1 MIKINLFQVLNSIK
15 NKKKIIVPILV
26 VLLIFSIYQAFFKK
40 SKNGLNLAEVERGII
55 TQEISETGRVKKGEE
70 INLNFKNSGK
80 IEKIYVEVGNNV
92 VTNQD
97 LAKLD
102 TSQLYIQLQ
111 EAEANF
117 NIINANKSDAQ
128 ISLKDAQDKLED
140 TIAAADET
148 IEEVYKDATTT
159 LDDAYL
165 KTYNSL
171 IFINYLRETY
181 FNRGDEQSINL
192 LEDKIKI
199 ERAFNQIKSYI
210 EAAKNTSK
218 DEDIDTALSKTEDAL
233 SDVKIGLEEAR
244 KEMETMLYKDI
255 ISSTDKSA
263 LDTHKLNINTVYSNV
278 ISAQQNISLTK
289 INNKIDIDTAQSKVS
304 SLENQLKESETGLYR
319 AQQTQAEAQ
328 ISLLE
333 NQINDA
339 TLKSPIEGQIIKIN
353 KREGELV
360 QPTSQEA
367 LITVLPKVSFELETN
382 IYEEDVIK
390 MEIGN
395 PVKIS
400 LISIPDKVFK
410 GKVAVIDP
418 AEELIEGVV
427 YYKVT
432 IVFDEELPQNVK
444 PGMTADVKII
454 TSEKENVLTVSQEA
468 IQKKNGNKTV
478 QVYSEC
484 NSIYHFTNCYKNKK
498 AEDREVVTGLEGSD
512 GQVEIVSGLQ
522 EGEKVILK

>member
-1 MIKINLFQVLNSIK
+1 MIKINLFQILNSIK

-55 TQEISETGRVKKGEE
+55 TQEVSETGKVKRGEE
-70 INLNFKNSGK
+70 INLNFKNSGE

-92 VTNQD
+92 EAGQK
-97 LAKLD
+97 LAELNTD
-102 TSQLYIQLQ
+102 QLYIQLK
-111 EAEANF
+111 EADANLDIAEAKETVKQQELKDT
-117 NIINANKSDAQ
+117 ITQTDE
-128 ISLKDAQDKLED
+128 SLKGVYEDALAVLGDS
-140 TIAAADET
+140 
-148 IEEVYKDATTT
+148 
-159 LDDAYL
+159 YL
-165 KTYNSL
+165 KIYNAL
-171 IFINYLRETY
+171 NFINYLRDTY
-181 FNRGDEQSINL
+181 FNRSDVPSINVF
-192 LEDKIKI
+192 EVKVKI
-199 ERAFNQIKSYI
+199 ERALNNVKTYLDVAEDS
-210 EAAKNTSK
+210 SK
-218 DEDIDTALSKTEDAL
+218 YEDIDLALSNIKEDLSETKT
-233 SDVKIGLEEAR
+233 GLETTRSMIE
-244 KEMETMLYKDI
+244 EIPYK
-255 ISSTDKSA
+255 SLVSTTDKNT
-263 LDTHKLNINTVYSNV
+263 LDTHKLNINTVYSSIV
-278 ISAQQNISLTK
+278 SVQQSISTTK
-289 INNKIDIDTAQSKVS
+289 INNQAEIDAIQ
-304 SLENQLKESETGLYR
+304 LEISNSENYSGVGLY
-319 AQQTQAEAQ
+319 QAQ
-328 ISLLE
+328 IDVAKAQVQLLE
-333 NQINDA
+333 KQIEDA
-339 TLKSPIEGQIIKIN
+339 TLKSPIAGQIIKIN

-367 LITVLPKVSFELETN
+367 LITVLPKASFELETN

-427 YYKVT
+427 YYKLT

-454 TSEKENVLTVSQEA
+454 TSKKENVLIVPQEA
-468 IQKKNGNKTV
+468 IQKKDDKQFV

-484 NSIYHFTNCYKNKK
+484 NSIYQFDNCYKNKK
-498 AEDREVVTGLEGSD
+498 TEDREVVMGLEGSD
-512 GQVEIVSGLQ
+512 GQVEIVSGLE